1 MITGDLI
8 AHTLAKKRQYRQR
21 ARQHPVQAIL
31 TLKEILLSLT
41 TGTGSRVSVRRWS
54 PCC

>member
-1 MITGDLI
+1 M
-8 AHTLAKKRQYRQR
+8 AHTLAKKHHQRQR
-21 ARQHPVQAIL
+21 DGGNNPYSYAHAIL

>member
-1 MITGDLI
+1 M
-8 AHTLAKKRQYRQR
+8 AHATHWQR
-21 ARQHPVQAIL
+21 NINKDSVIGNIPYSYAHAIL